1 MENENLTNEITS
13 NEVNITNNFSED
25 VQTEQLA
32 TMTVADNEPDE
43 SVPDTPTTN
52 TELQNQEMI
61 ESNEEQSNQ
70 DSAVP
75 SENVPEA
82 EAPSEPPVQSAE
94 EQITT
99 EETEPTA
106 ALAETSEIVEAVQTE
121 KHEEK
126 TKKIDRFAPIYEELS
141 GIKDRAERIEVQI
154 KDRIRGGLRAVYKGA
169 PLFLPAS
176 HFSLRRTPS
185 EQELTDSIN
194 STMLVEIHEI
204 QEYEEGRKA
213 VIVSRKNILT
223 DEFWNKINIGDI
235 IEGKVSSIASFGV
248 FLDLGGI
255 EGLIHI
261 SRLSQVHVD
270 DPSKLIKKGDIM
282 QAVVVELNKEKDRIA
297 LSRKELE
304 DSPWKNIDEEYPA
317 GTVAKGKVRRL
328 TEFGAYIE
336 IKPGVDGLL
345 RTQEISWTKRVKRPS
360 DFFKTGSEID
370 VMVLSVNPDK
380 RTMALSYKQV
390 HPNPWSSMVDKYPVG
405 SEYDGIVFQV
415 MPQGMIVTVQNEI
428 DGFIPRSKMKKVMQ
442 GNKIP
447 YQAGDALRVYVADIN
462 PDEQALI
469 LAPKYEEDPEAEQRR
484 AQKYAQAEAAKQKN
498 KGTGI
503 SLLDMLSDDDKK
515 DLIKSV

>member
-13 NEVNITNNFSED
+13 NEVNNSNNFSED
-25 VQTEQLA
+25 AQTEQPV
-32 TMTVADNEPDE
+32 TVTLDDNDVAGSASEE
-43 SVPDTPTTN
+43 SVQN
-52 TELQNQEMI
+52 EALQTQEI
-61 ESNEEQSNQ
+61 SESNESQSNENN
-70 DSAVP
+70 AV
-75 SENVPEA
+75 SYENPA
-82 EAPSEPPVQSAE
+82 ETEPVTEPPVQS
-94 EQITT
+94 T
-99 EETEPTA
+99 EESVKTNESEPVAAAEDTE
-106 ALAETSEIVEAVQTE
+106 STE
-121 KHEEK
+121 KQEEK

-141 GIKDRAERIEVQI
+141 GIKERGERIEVQI

-176 HFSLRRTPS
+176 HFSLRRTPT
-185 EQELTDSIN
+185 EQELTESIN
-194 STMLVEIHEI
+194 STILVEIHEI

-213 VIVSRKNILT
+213 VIVSRKSILT
-223 DEFWNKINIGDI
+223 EEFWNKINIGDI
-235 IEGKVSSIASFGV
+235 VEGKISSIASFGV

-261 SRLSQVHVD
+261 SRLSQVHID
-270 DPSKLIKKGDIM
+270 DPSKHFKKGDIM
-282 QAVVVELNKEKDRIA
+282 QAVVVELNKEKNRIA

-304 DSPWKNIDEEYPA
+304 DSPWKNVEEEYPA
-317 GTVAKGKVRRL
+317 GTIVKGKVRRL

-370 VMVLSVNPDK
+370 VKILSVNAEK

-390 HPNPWSSMVDKYPVG
+390 YDNPWPIMVEKYPVG
-405 SEYDGIVFQV
+405 SEYSGIVFQV
-415 MPQGMIVTVQNEI
+415 MPQGMIVTINNEI
-428 DGFIPRSKMKKVMQ
+428 DGFIPRSKMKKVLQ

-447 YQAGDALRVYVADIN
+447 FQTGDSLRVYVADIN
-462 PDEQALI
+462 PDEEALI
-469 LAPKYEEDPEAEQRR
+469 LAPKYEEDQEAEQRR

-515 DLIKSV
+515 DLIQSV